1 MKEDGDHRDTDLVDN
16 VYDNRSRSVNG
27 DSSTANG
34 LEPDPFDLGG
44 LDPVLPAEFVWSV
57 QNWES
62 FGKTD
67 VFFQV
72 WNVCRK
78 WHLRPKSWKVC
89 GKWQLHQVVKCKVQE
104 DCTLNTHVS
113 AEEWSYQEGV

>member
-1 MKEDGDHRDTDLVDN
+1 MKEDGDHRDADSADN

-44 LDPVLPAEFVWSV
+44 LDPVLSAEFVWSV

-72 WNVCRK
+72 WNVCRN
-78 WHLRPKSWKVC
+78 WHLQPKSWKVC
-89 GKWQLHQVVKCKVQE
+89 GKWQLSSC
-104 DCTLNTHVS
+104 
-113 AEEWSYQEGV
+113 